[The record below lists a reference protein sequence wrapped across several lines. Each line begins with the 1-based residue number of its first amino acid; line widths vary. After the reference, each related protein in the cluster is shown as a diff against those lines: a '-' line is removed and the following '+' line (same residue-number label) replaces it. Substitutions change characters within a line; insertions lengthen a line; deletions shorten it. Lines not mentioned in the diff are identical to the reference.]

1 MMVDIKLDIDR
12 YDGRDY
18 ARSDARYC
26 AIYSGRY
33 YLRELPCPQVR
44 SSRILYSWV
53 VGYFG
58 RYYLKAAA
66 SAADPD
72 RFASQFAV

>member
-44 SSRILYSWV
+44 SCTYA
-53 VGYFG
+53 G
-58 RYYLKAAA
+58 RLRALHLIAKL
-66 SAADPD
+66 
-72 RFASQFAV
+72 R